1 MQSIANLFI
10 SDLTHH
16 GGHLAW
22 NDLLLHLLGQG
33 ILQRQVVAAVDEQ
46 LVLKTE
52 ICLIFNLLPF
62 TGGPILEFKKLHNLK
77 CARFSSSESV
87 SQLYRV
93 SQKTVPIFE
102 RP

>member
-16 GGHLAW
+16 GGHLAR

-52 ICLIFNLLPF
+52 IFILYSTFYQPGEA
-62 TGGPILEFKKLHNLK
+62 GGAYFRILEEH
-77 CARFSSSESV
+77 
-87 SQLYRV
+87 
-93 SQKTVPIFE
+93 
-102 RP
+102 